1 LRRAASVTGLSY
13 KEVLNRVTIAGSIE
27 ISDLPGTVRVTLL
40 CPMDILDR
48 IGIGDLVRE
57 KYQLA

>member
-1 LRRAASVTGLSY
+1 MTGLSY

>member
-1 LRRAASVTGLSY
+1 
-13 KEVLNRVTIAGSIE
+13 
-27 ISDLPGTVRVTLL
+27 VRVTLL
-40 CPMDILDR
+40 CPMDILDW